1 MENILRDGGDQSLIY
16 IYISRCGTFVQ
27 MYRNVDFMMISD
39 NWITG
44 NSKSGLLKLLEF
56 RLRTLLLPPSHN

>member
-44 NSKSGLLKLLEF
+44 NSKSGLLKLL
-56 RLRTLLLPPSHN
+56 